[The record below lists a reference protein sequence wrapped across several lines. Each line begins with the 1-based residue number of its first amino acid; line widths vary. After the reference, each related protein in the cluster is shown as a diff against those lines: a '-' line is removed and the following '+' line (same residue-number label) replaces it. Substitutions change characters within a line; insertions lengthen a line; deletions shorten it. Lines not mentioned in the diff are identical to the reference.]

1 MVLIFTAL
9 VILFNSL
16 SQPLLI
22 LLCIPFGM
30 IGVVLCY
37 TIQGLSMGMMAIT
50 GVIGLVGVLVND
62 SLVLMHTL
70 NEQRREL
77 DTPLSVADVAEVAY
91 RRFRPIFI
99 TSVTTA
105 VGLLPTAYGIMGE
118 NSYIT
123 PMVMSMAWGVVFG
136 GLVSLVLLP
145 VLYMVEQDIRAKLSR
160 SG

>member
-1 MVLIFTAL
+1 
-9 VILFNSL
+9 
-16 SQPLLI
+16 
-22 LLCIPFGM
+22 
-30 IGVVLCY
+30 
-37 TIQGLSMGMMAIT
+37 MGMMAIT

-77 DTPLSVADVAEVAY
+77 DTPLSVTDVAEVAY